1 MQFLSQVEVLR
12 WARALGP
19 AYDTRELQNMNHL
32 RRRSGA
38 RQVLLLTAL
47 LLVITTFVTAQGDRG
62 AIAGRITD
70 PAGAVIPGVKV
81 DATNV
86 ATGAKFQVEA
96 TQTGDYTIPS
106 LPAGTYT
113 LTVEQAGFRKYE
125 QSGIRVNVAQ
135 TIRAD
140 AQLVV
145 GAVTETVEVSAT
157 ASMLKTESADMSQ
170 TVQREVINDLPIQ
183 WAGQSLV
190 RDPLKFAI
198 LTPGVNIGTSWGS
211 DLRFNGLP
219 ITTVSVRMD
228 GMDAG
233 SSLNPQGFFDEQPS
247 VDSMEE
253 FTIQT
258 SNFSAEYGQVGGGQ
272 INMTARS
279 GTNQFHGSVY
289 DYFVNEKFNAGQ
301 PFMNSGNEHVRLR
314 ARQQD
319 FGFNIGGPV
328 RIPKVYNGTNK
339 TFFFFN
345 WEQTRNI
352 VNIGST
358 TSVPSLAMRAGDYS
372 YYLTGKRVGTDL
384 LGNGIFEGQLYDPFS
399 DNVVNGRTYR
409 TPIPGNNLAG
419 LLATRLDPVSAKVQA
434 MIPLPNVATP
444 NNAPINNYQ
453 ADYPR
458 KEFIKIPSF
467 KIDQSL
473 GNNVKVSAFYTWVQ
487 TDRDSGPTA
496 MPYPLNGNRKMKVRT
511 KTFRFN
517 YDHTLSPTMFNHF
530 GIGYRRYAYP
540 EATETTGYDSTS
552 SAAQAIPG
560 GILTMPADLLSAGK
574 VAGLGIRG
582 AQVNGFPVL
591 TGLLTGNLG
600 VGTNSYYYQDKPTLT
615 ESLSW
620 ARGKHMLKFGGEWR
634 FDTYTNRNSVSAMS
648 TYGFSASQ
656 TGLPASEG
664 LTSGGNPGNAYA
676 SFLLGLTNSYQV
688 GNVSDPQWR
697 RTSYAW
703 FAQDTFRAST
713 KLTIDYGLR
722 WDWVSGWGEL
732 HDRMTGWSPDIAI
745 PTANNL
751 KGGLAFAG
759 EGAGRTGAGFGKS
772 YPWAFSPRLGVA
784 YKFQEKMVL
793 RAGIGVTYGA
803 APPNQ
808 YTTASQSLGH
818 GWNSIDGS
826 APAYGLAASQFSSG
840 IQVDP
845 AALAATNFSPGLR
858 VLPTLVNA
866 PQAWDQNLGRP
877 PRLLNW
883 NISLQREIS
892 KDIVVEG
899 AYVGSRGAWW
909 RADGLQNYNNMTPEY
924 LLARGVDVRNA
935 TDRTLLTSRIDSAT
949 AAGRN
954 FTKPYSS
961 FPSGSTVAQS
971 LRPYPMYLNANTLW
985 APVGKNWY
993 DSFQG
998 KFTKRFSQGYTI
1010 MVAYT
1015 FSKSLADYEGS
1026 FNNVWNRGI
1035 QKALTSFDQPQM
1047 LAISGMYRVPTFSW
1061 AQSNRLLDA
1070 VVGGWQL
1077 GAVLR
1082 YTSGTP
1088 IQVPVAQSSIGN
1100 YLGASVTTPANRVAG
1115 QSLFLNDPNSADPRK
1130 VFVLN
1135 PAAWVDPAPGEWGTS
1150 AKYYS
1155 DYRNRR
1161 RPDEQLSVSK
1171 AFKFREGM
1179 SLSLRFE
1186 LFNAFNRL
1194 RLGAPTSNNAK
1205 ATQVLTNGVPQ
1216 SGFGYVN
1223 ATSANGAT
1231 NPRSGQIVAR
1241 FTF

>member
-1 MQFLSQVEVLR
+1 MKHFWSSSRV
-12 WARALGP
+12 
-19 AYDTRELQNMNHL
+19 
-32 RRRSGA
+32 

-47 LLVITTFVTAQGDRG
+47 LLVIATFLTAQGDRG
-62 AIAGRITD
+62 TIAGRVTD
-70 PAGAVIPGVKV
+70 PAGAVIPGAGIG
-81 DATNV
+81 ATNV
-86 ATGAKFQVEA
+86 ATGAKFQVA
-96 TQTGDYTIPS
+96 TTESGDYTIPS

-113 LTVEQAGFRKYE
+113 LTVEQTGFRKYE
-125 QSGIRVNVAQ
+125 QTGIRVNVAQ
-135 TIRAD
+135 TVRAD

-198 LTPGVNIGTSWGS
+198 LTPGVAIGTSWGS
-211 DLRFNGLP
+211 DLKFNGLP
-219 ITTVSVRMD
+219 VTTVSVRMD

-258 SNFSAEYGQVGGGQ
+258 SNFSAEYGQVGGGL

-352 VNIGST
+352 VGIGAT
-358 TSVPSLAMRAGDYS
+358 ASVPSLAMRAGDYG
-372 YYLTGKRVGTDL
+372 YYLTGKNLATDG
-384 LGNGIFEGQLYDPFS
+384 LGRAIVEGQIYDPYSNFTGA
-399 DNVVNGRTYR
+399 DGKTYR
-409 TPIPGNNLAG
+409 NPVPLNNISG
-419 LLATRLDPVSAKVQA
+419 LLAAHLDPVSAKIHSL
-434 MIPLPNVATP
+434 IPQPNVATA

-453 ADYPR
+453 VNYPR
-458 KEFIKIPSF
+458 KEFIKIPSI

-473 GNNVKVSAFYTWVQ
+473 GNNVKLSGFYTWVQ
-487 TDRDSGPTA
+487 TDRDSGPGA
-496 MPYPLNGNRKMKVRT
+496 MPYPMNGNRKMHVRT

-517 YDHTLSPTMFNHF
+517 YDHTVTPTMFNHF

-540 EATETTGYDSTS
+540 DATETTGYDSTS
-552 SAAQAIPG
+552 STAQDIPG
-560 GILTMPADLLSAGK
+560 NILTLTPELTSAGK
-574 VAGLGIRG
+574 VPGLGIRG
-582 AQVNGFPVL
+582 AQTKGFPVL
-591 TGLLTGNLG
+591 SGLLTGNLG
-600 VGTNSYYYQDKPTLT
+600 VGTNSYYYQDKPTVT

-648 TYGFSASQ
+648 AYGFSANQ
-656 TGLPASEG
+656 TGLPATEG
-664 LTSGGNPGNAYA
+664 QNLSGGSIGNSYA
-676 SFLLGLTNSYQV
+676 SFLMGLTNSYSV

-713 KLTIDYGLR
+713 KLTLDYGLR

-732 HDRMTGWSPDIAI
+732 HDRLTGWSPNVAI

-751 KGGLAFAG
+751 KGGLVFAG

-784 YKFQEKMVL
+784 YKFHERMVL
-793 RAGIGVTYGA
+793 RAGIGITYGA

-818 GWNSIDGS
+818 GWNTLDAS
-826 APAYGLAASQFSSG
+826 APAYGIAASQFSSG
-840 IQVDP
+840 IPVDP

-883 NISLQREIS
+883 NISIQREIS

-924 LLARGVDVRNA
+924 LLTRGVDVRNA

-949 AAGRN
+949 AAARG
-954 FTKPYSS
+954 FAKPYSS

-971 LRPYPMYLNANTLW
+971 LRPYPMYLNAQTLW

-998 KFTKRFSQGYTI
+998 KFTKRFSQGYTV

-1015 FSKSLADYEGS
+1015 VSKSLADYEGS

-1047 LAISGMYRVPTFSW
+1047 LAISGMYRVPTFTW
-1061 AQSNRLLDA
+1061 AQSNRLLEA
-1070 VVGGWQL
+1070 AFGGWQL
-1077 GAVLR
+1077 GVVLR

-1088 IQVPVAQSSIGN
+1088 IQVPTAQSAISGL
-1100 YLGASVTTPANRVAG
+1100 LGASVSTPANRVAG
-1115 QSLFLNDPNSADPRK
+1115 QSLFLSDPNSSDPRK

-1161 RPDEQLSVSK
+1161 RPDEQLNVSK
-1171 AFKFREGM
+1171 SFKFREGM

-1194 RLGAPTSNNAK
+1194 RLGGPSSGNAK

-1216 SGFGYVN
+1216 SGFGYVD

>member
-1 MQFLSQVEVLR
+1 MHHLCR
-12 WARALGP
+12 WS
-19 AYDTRELQNMNHL
+19 T
-32 RRRSGA
+32 A

-62 AIAGRITD
+62 AIAGRVTD
-70 PAGAVIPGVKV
+70 PAGAVVPGVKIV
-81 DATNV
+81 ATNV

-96 TQTGDYTIPS
+96 TQSGDYTVPA

-113 LTVEQAGFRKYE
+113 LVIEHPGFRKHE
-125 QSGIRVNVAQ
+125 QTGIRVNVAQ

-140 AQLVV
+140 VQLVV

-157 ASMLKTESADMSQ
+157 ASMLKTESSDVSQ

-211 DLRFNGLP
+211 DLKFNGLP

-272 INMTARS
+272 INMTARG

-289 DYFVNEKFNAGQ
+289 DYFVNEKFNAAQ
-301 PFMNSGNEHVRLR
+301 PFQNTPNGHVKLK

-358 TSVPSLAMRAGDYS
+358 ASVPTAAMRAGDFG
-372 YYLTGKRVGTDL
+372 YYLTGKNIGSDPQGTAIL
-384 LGNGIFEGQLYDPFS
+384 ENQIYDPYS
-399 DNVVNGRTYR
+399 SSVVNGVTYR
-409 TPIPGNNLAG
+409 NPVPLNNISG
-419 LLATRLDPVSAKVQA
+419 LLATHLDPVSAKIQSIV
-434 MIPLPNVATP
+434 PKPNVAGITVP
-444 NNAPINNYQ
+444 VNNYQ
-453 ADYPR
+453 VYYPR
-458 KEFIKIPSF
+458 KEFIKIPSI

-473 GNNVKVSAFYTWVQ
+473 GNNVKISGFYTWVQ
-487 TDRDSGPTA
+487 TDRDSGPSA
-496 MPYPLNGNRKMKVRT
+496 MPYPFNGNRKMQVRT

-517 YDHTLSPTMFNHF
+517 YDHTITPTMLNHF

-540 EATETTGYDSTS
+540 DRTETSGAYDSTS
-552 SAAQAIPG
+552 SAAQSIPG
-560 GILTMPADLLSAGK
+560 NILTLTPELQTAGS
-574 VAGLGIRG
+574 VPGLGLRG
-582 AQVNGFPVL
+582 AQTSGSPVIS
-591 TGLLTGNLG
+591 GLLTGTLG
-600 VGTNSYYYQDKPTLT
+600 VATNSYYYQDKPTIT

-620 ARGKHMLKFGGEWR
+620 ARGQHMLKFGGEWR
-634 FDTYTNRNSVSAMS
+634 FDTYTNRNSVAAMS
-648 TYGFSASQ
+648 NYGFSADQ
-656 TGLPASEG
+656 TGLPAG
-664 LTSGGNPGNAYA
+664 YGRVSGGTTGNAYA
-676 SFLLGLTNSYQV
+676 SFLLGLTNAYQT
-688 GNVSDPQWR
+688 GNIADPQWR

-703 FAQDTFRAST
+703 FVQDTYRASP
-713 KLTIDYGLR
+713 KLTLDYGLR

-732 HDRMTGWSPDIAI
+732 NDRLTGWSPAVSI

-751 KGGLAFAG
+751 KGGLVFAG
-759 EGAGRTGAGFGKS
+759 YGTGRCNCTFGKS

-784 YKFQEKMVL
+784 YKFMEKMVL
-793 RAGIGVTYGA
+793 RAGIGITYGA
-803 APPNQ
+803 APPNG
-808 YTTASQSLGH
+808 YTTSSQSLGH
-818 GWNSIDGS
+818 GWNTLDGS
-826 APAYGLAASQFSSG
+826 VAPGAMTPASQFSSG
-840 IQVDP
+840 IAADP

-858 VLPTLVNA
+858 VLSPGLVNA

-883 NISLQREIS
+883 NVSLQREVS
-892 KDIVVEG
+892 KDIVVEA

-924 LLARGVDVRNA
+924 LRTKGIDVNNAADLTLLNAGITSAAAVARGI
-935 TDRTLLTSRIDSAT
+935 TL
-949 AAGRN
+949 
-954 FTKPYSS
+954 PYST
-961 FPSGSTVAQS
+961 FPTSYKVSQA
-971 LRPYPMYLNANTLW
+971 LRPYPMYLNAQTLW

-993 DSFQG
+993 DSLQA
-998 KFTKRFSQGYTI
+998 KFTKRFAQNYTI
-1010 MVAYT
+1010 MLAYT
-1015 FSKSLADYEGS
+1015 FSKSMADYEGS
-1026 FNNVWNRGI
+1026 FNNVWNRRI
-1035 QKALTSFDQPQM
+1035 QKSLTSFDQPQM
-1047 LAISGMYRVPTFSW
+1047 LAISGMYRVPSF
-1061 AQSNRLLDA
+1061 AGIKSNRLLQTAFGD
-1070 VVGGWQL
+1070 WQL

-1082 YTSGTP
+1082 YTSGLP
-1088 IQVPVAQSSIGN
+1088 IQGPTAQSSISN
-1100 YLGASVTTPANRVAG
+1100 YLGASVSTPANRVPG
-1115 QSLFLNDPNSADPRK
+1115 QPLFLNDPNSADPNK

-1135 PAAWVDPAPGEWGTS
+1135 PAAWVDPAPGQWGDA

-1171 AFKFREGM
+1171 SFKFREAM

-1194 RLGAPTSNNAK
+1194 RLGGPSSGNAK
-1205 ATQVLTNGVPQ
+1205 ETIKTSDGTATGAPV

-1223 ATSANGAT
+1223 ATGANGAT